1 MKKLLTIFCTSVLVL
16 GCLTACTGENDTP
29 KDTFTGRDT
38 AESTTPP
45 VTEAAET
52 EAPVGYSTVEQ
63 ISEDDSVIRVEQVGY
78 PELEGMDMS

>member
-29 KDTFTGRDT
+29 QDTHTD
-38 AESTTPP
+38 EVTTEVATPA
-45 VTEAAET
+45 VTEATET

-63 ISEDDSVIRVEQVGY
+63 IGRAHV
-78 PELEGMDMS
+78 